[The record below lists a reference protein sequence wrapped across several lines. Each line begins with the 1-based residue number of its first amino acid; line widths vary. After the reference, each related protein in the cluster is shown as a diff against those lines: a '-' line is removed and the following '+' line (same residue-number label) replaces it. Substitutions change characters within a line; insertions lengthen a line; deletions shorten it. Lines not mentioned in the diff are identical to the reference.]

1 MTNSKDYKITVD
13 TSKLAQKTNLAY
25 TADNGTGGT
34 TSLSQG
40 LTFKDGTLTTATAG
54 ANGTITY
61 DVKKGTLANTGG
73 TVSVTGND
81 GVATAQNVADMINNA
96 TTSVST
102 LNIADG
108 GTGTGSVNL
117 KNQTLKVTG
126 SNGLTTTASGQ
137 VIDVALDTTTKN
149 KIDNAADKDLS
160 NLSTTGTQ
168 KIKDAA
174 AFKVKANG
182 DAGDDVKGGD
192 EVNFKDGQNIKV
204 SRTGKE
210 FTIATADDVSFN
222 KVTAAD
228 SVLVGTGT
236 NLITLDG
243 TTGTV
248 TGNIFKAGSVN
259 VNGSNNTVTG
269 LSNTTWSGTPVS
281 GRAATE
287 DQLKTIADRVANAG
301 WKATSGITG
310 SGTQSGTRP

>member
-1 MTNSKDYKITVD
+1 M
-13 TSKLAQKTNLAY
+13 
-25 TADNGTGGT
+25 
-34 TSLSQG
+34 
-40 LTFKDGTLTTATAG
+40 
-54 ANGTITY
+54 
-61 DVKKGTLANTGG
+61 
-73 TVSVTGND
+73 
-81 GVATAQNVADMINNA
+81 
-96 TTSVST
+96 
-102 LNIADG
+102 
-108 GTGTGSVNL
+108 
-117 KNQTLKVTG
+117 KVTG

-137 VIDVALDTTTKN
+137 VIDVALDATTKN

-259 VNGSNNTVTG
+259 INGANNTVTG

-287 DQLKTIADRVANAG
+287 DQLKHKR
-301 WKATSGITG
+301 
-310 SGTQSGTRP
+310 Q